1 MIKETEL
8 SPSSEDYLETIYEL
22 SMRQDNVRSI
32 DIAEQLNVSR
42 AGVNKAIG
50 ILQDAGLVSHARYG
64 LVHLTDEGRKKAS
77 EILRIHHMLKRF
89 LVEIL
94 DIDEATAE
102 SDACRMEHIISRK
115 TKENWHTWLQKNLT
129 D

>member
-1 MIKETEL
+1 MAREAEL
-8 SPSSEDYLETIYEL
+8 SPSSEDYLEAIYEL
-22 SMRQDNVRSI
+22 SMLQENVRSV

-50 ILQDAGLVSHARYG
+50 ILQDAGLISHARYG
-64 LVHLTDEGRKKAS
+64 SVHLTEEGRKKAS

-102 SDACRMEHIISRK
+102 SDACRMEHVISRR
-115 TKENWHTWLQKNLT
+115 TKENWHAWLQKNLA